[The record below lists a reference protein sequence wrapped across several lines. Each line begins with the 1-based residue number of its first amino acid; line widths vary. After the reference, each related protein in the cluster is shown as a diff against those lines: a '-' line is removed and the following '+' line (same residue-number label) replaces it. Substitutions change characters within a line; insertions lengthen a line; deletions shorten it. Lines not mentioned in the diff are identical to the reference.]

1 MLVWLATSRLGRA
14 GRGLLMLVGLTG
26 GIGSG
31 KSTVAGMFAEAGL
44 VVIDAD
50 AIAREVVEPG
60 TTALAEIADRFGD
73 DVVVDGHLDRGAL
86 AAIVFDDDA
95 ARADLEDITH
105 PAIRAEVDRR
115 HRAATAAD
123 PDAVVVLDHPLLVE
137 TGQAHDLEAVVVV
150 LASRGTRRRRLVEDR
165 GMDPDDV
172 GARMAVQADDDQRRA
187 VATRTID
194 NDGSLDDLAVQVAE
208 VVDDLLAQS
217 ARSAPESPHG

>member
-1 MLVWLATSRLGRA
+1 
-14 GRGLLMLVGLTG
+14 MLVGLTG

-31 KSTVAGMFAEAGL
+31 KSTVAAMLVEAGL

-73 DVVVDGHLDRGAL
+73 DVVVDGHLDRRAL
-86 AAIVFDDDA
+86 ATIVFNDAA

-105 PAIRAEVDRR
+105 PAIRAEVARR

-137 TGQAHDLEAVVVV
+137 TGQARDLEAVVVV
-150 LASRGTRRRRLVEDR
+150 LAARATRRQRLVEDR

-172 GARMAVQADDDQRRA
+172 SARMAAQADDDQRRA
-187 VATRTID
+187 VATWAID
-194 NDGSLDDLAVQVAE
+194 NDGSLGDLAVQVAE
-208 VVDDLLAQS
+208 VVDDLLARSGRSGS
-217 ARSAPESPHG
+217 ASDHG